1 MSDRLKLLLNPDV
14 QVGCALF
21 VIGSSL
27 LALVSVL
34 LRFTFAARLSIGRT
48 EPFWVLLL
56 SVGALLYAGFSALPA
71 ALAYR
76 EVKP

>member
-1 MSDRLKLLLNPDV
+1 MRRTLKKLITPETQL
-14 QVGCALF
+14 GCAFF

-27 LALVSVL
+27 AALISVC
-34 LRFTFAARLSIGRT
+34 LRFTPLEQLSIGRT

-56 SVGALLYAGFSALPA
+56 SVTALLYAGFSALPA

-76 EVKP
+76 EVKT

>member
-1 MSDRLKLLLNPDV
+1 MRALISPEV
-14 QVGCALF
+14 QVAIALF

-27 LALVSVL
+27 LAFLSVM
-34 LRFTFAARLSIGRT
+34 LRFTPLEQLSIGRT

-76 EVKP
+76 EVKT